1 MHGFQVIGDPVRRR
15 IVELLAEGEA
25 SAGEVGRIIGE
36 EFQLSQ
42 PGVSQHLKVLRDNG
56 FVDVRADGTRRF
68 YRIAPGPLQEMDTW
82 LERYRALWEES
93 LTALD
98 EELRRS
104 NHSGHGTT
112 AESPIPDQTTP
123 GEQAP

>member
-1 MHGFQVIGDPVRRR
+1 MHGFQVISDPVRRR

-25 SAGEVGRIIGE
+25 SAGEVGRVIRE

-56 FVDVRADGTRRF
+56 FVAVRADGTRRL
-68 YRIAPGPLQEMDTW
+68 YRIVPGPLQEIDSW
-82 LERYRALWEES
+82 LERYRALWEQPLS
-93 LTALD
+93 ALD

-104 NHSGHGTT
+104 RGRTDGDRPT
-112 AESPIPDQTTP
+112 A
-123 GEQAP
+123 